1 MVDLELPEG
10 GCLVDL
16 LVTSCI
22 ADRFRHSSM
31 CLLKMRLS
39 AATLQPHTGQTAVE
53 PCINREEPLGNL
65 VTVLHP
71 GWENDVTTS
80 VLIIT
85 TRSKSLTNRKC
96 VLVCLCGYLATS
108 LASFPGSCAWA
119 AWE

>member
-1 MVDLELPEG
+1 MDLELPEG
-10 GCLVDL
+10 GCLVAL

-22 ADRFRHSSM
+22 ADWFRHSSM

-39 AATLQPHTGQTAVE
+39 AATLQPHTGQMAVE

-71 GWENDVTTS
+71 GWENDVITS

-85 TRSKSLTNRKC
+85 IRSKSLTKQEVCSGMWLLGNPPSLC
-96 VLVCLCGYLATS
+96 EVLLA
-108 LASFPGSCAWA
+108 FC
-119 AWE
+119 